1 MREWRNIPQ
10 IKMLKFAEV
19 RVKNRK
25 QCVFLMKKIK
35 FILLMRNDS
44 QCLGGSDWSSED
56 RN

>member
-25 QCVFLMKKIK
+25 QCVFLNAKKK
-35 FILLMRNDS
+35 VYSFD
-44 QCLGGSDWSSED
+44 EK
-56 RN
+56 